1 MNKQEENIYFLSDIL
16 LADNG
21 VFAETSAHGSAFDIF
36 KRLCATEFGGC
47 PLNVREAFKSFSE
60 DVKAHGTEAFFDF
73 DFAFL
78 SSVLGEYGATLYL
91 SR

>member
-1 MNKQEENIYFLSDIL
+1 MNKQGENIYFLLDIL
-16 LADNG
+16 TADKG
-21 VFAETSAHGSAFDIF
+21 VFSETSSSGSAFDIF

-78 SSVLGEYGATLYL
+78 SSVLGEYGASLYL

>member
-21 VFAETSAHGSAFDIF
+21 VFAETSAHGSAFAIF
-36 KRLCATEFGGC
+36 KRLCVAEFGGC
-47 PLNVREAFKSFSE
+47 PLNVREAFKNFSE